1 MSLAVFLT
9 DPRYDRLRGVALMV
23 ISTLSFSAMHS
34 AIKHVSAEMHPF
46 EVAFFRNFFGLV
58 ALFPF
63 FLRYGLTPLKTTR
76 IGLHLGRVCL
86 NIGSMIAFFY
96 AISITPLAEVI
107 ALSFAAPIFA
117 TLLAIFIYKE
127 YTGPGRWAAILIGF
141 AGTLV
146 ILRPGYDEITL
157 GPVLALLSAMTW
169 GVAVMIIKSLS
180 RTDSSV
186 TITAYM
192 VLLMTPLSFV
202 PALFVWQ
209 WPAGEQWLFLA
220 LVGMFGTIGHLT
232 LNQAIKLAPTNVIM
246 PIDFVRLIWVAIIG
260 YFIFGEVPD
269 EFVWI
274 GGAMI
279 FVSGFLIA
287 QAENRLRKQIPP
299 PVPPDG

>member
-1 MSLAVFLT
+1 MPLRAFLT
-9 DPRYDRLRGVALMV
+9 EPRFDRLRGIALMV
-23 ISTLSFSAMHS
+23 VATLSFSGMHAS
-34 AIKHVSAEMHPF
+34 IKHVSVDLHPF

-58 ALFPF
+58 ALFPV

-76 IGLHLGRVCL
+76 FGLHVGRVSL

-117 TLLAIFIYKE
+117 TFLAMFLFKE
-127 YTGPGRWAAILIGF
+127 VTGSGRWAAILTGF

-146 ILRPGYDEITL
+146 ILRPGYEEIGL
-157 GPVLALLSAMTW
+157 GPVLAVLSAMTW
-169 GVAVMIIKSLS
+169 GGAVMIIKSLS

-186 TITAYM
+186 TITLYM
-192 VLLMTPLSFV
+192 VLLMTPLSAI
-202 PALFVWQ
+202 PAAFVWE
-209 WPAGEQWLFLA
+209 WPTWNQLVFLVM
-220 LVGMFGTIGHLT
+220 VGSFGTIGHLCMT
-232 LNQAIKLAPTNVIM
+232 QAIKLAPTNVVM

-260 YFIFGEVPD
+260 YFIFGESLD
-269 EFVWI
+269 IFVWI

-287 QAENRLRKQIPP
+287 QAENRLRKETPP
-299 PVPPDG
+299 SA